1 MISEL
6 VDEKGI
12 KIAIS
17 ANWRFVIPSEVLR
30 LIPSGILNLHVGRLP
45 DYKGK
50 CDGELGHPRRRAR
63 SSPTCTSWSPSS
75 TPGTSSPA
83 RRSR

>member
-45 DYKGK
+45 DYK
-50 CDGELGHPRRRAR
+50 EMRRRTGPSSPASG

-83 RRSR
+83 RRFR